1 MEDCVG
7 EFVPQISGQSK
18 PNIFVHKKNRVGEI
32 LVDKYIML
40 YYIILYYIILF
51 YYVLYYIILFYYILY
66 YIILSYIILY
76 SNSSPNTCK
85 WHTMTST
92 VSGITFWNAVM
103 VAEVD

>member
-40 YYIILYYIILF
+40 YYIILYYIIL
-51 YYVLYYIILFYYILY
+51 YYIILFYFIMFYIILYYFIIFYITLYYLILY
-66 YIILSYIILY
+66 YIPTHLQIHA
-76 SNSSPNTCK
+76 NGTQ
-85 WHTMTST
+85 
-92 VSGITFWNAVM
+92 
-103 VAEVD
+103 